1 MKHTLLIT
9 GAAGYVGSMLV
20 QQMAKRDDV
29 ELIVGLDK
37 EPMPDMLK
45 DEKKLQY
52 VQANLS
58 DGTWQEKV
66 KEMKPDIVIHTA
78 WQIRMLYGHNETTW
92 KWNVDG
98 SRALFEF
105 AFSQPEVERLVH
117 FSTVSGYGAYA
128 TNTFE
133 HRFIENEPMR
143 ETEYLYGVEK
153 AKAEEVLS
161 EIVAASDKEGN
172 GESGGEKAHPKV
184 AVVRP
189 AAITGPRGRYMRI
202 RFGLQAA
209 LSGQLKGGIYGLISA
224 LVSLVPATK
233 GWVRQ
238 FIHEDDVTDLVTM
251 LAFDPWK
258 GERMEIFNITPPGE
272 PVYAKDMARAV
283 GKKTLPISPWMARVA
298 YFFFWHGTQG
308 KIPTAPGS
316 WRFYSYPLV
325 VDGTKLTRL
334 WGYQYKYPSFEAFY
348 YTNGRYEL
356 FVPEDARRHKA

>member
-1 MKHTLLIT
+1 MKHSVFIT

-20 QQMAKRDDV
+20 QQLAKRDDV
-29 ELIVGLDK
+29 EKIIGLDK
-37 EPMPDMLK
+37 EPIPDMIK
-45 DEKKLQY
+45 DEPKLVY

-66 KEMKPDIVIHTA
+66 KALNPDLVINTA
-78 WQIRMLYGHNETTW
+78 WQIRMLYGHNDTTW
-92 KWNVDG
+92 KWNVEG

-105 AFSQPEVERLVH
+105 TFSEPQIERLVH
-117 FSTVSGYGAYA
+117 FSTVSLYGAYP
-128 TNTFE
+128 TNTFQ

-153 AKAEEVLS
+153 LKSEEILNDIVLKA
-161 EIVAASDKEGN
+161 
-172 GESGGEKAHPKV
+172 GERGPKV

-209 LSGQLKGGIYGLISA
+209 LSGQLKGGVYGLISA

-251 LAFDPWK
+251 LSFDSWK
-258 GERMEIFNITPPGE
+258 GERMEVFNITPPGE
-272 PVYAKDMARAV
+272 PVYAKDMAYAV
-283 GKKTLPISPWMARVA
+283 GKKTLPIMPWMARIA
-298 YFFFWHGTQG
+298 YFFFWHFTRG

-325 VDGTKLTRL
+325 VDGTKLTRI
-334 WGYQYKYPSFEAFY
+334 WGYQYKYESFGAFY
-348 YTNGRYEL
+348 YTNGRYEE
-356 FVPEDARRHKA
+356 FVPVEQRRHKA